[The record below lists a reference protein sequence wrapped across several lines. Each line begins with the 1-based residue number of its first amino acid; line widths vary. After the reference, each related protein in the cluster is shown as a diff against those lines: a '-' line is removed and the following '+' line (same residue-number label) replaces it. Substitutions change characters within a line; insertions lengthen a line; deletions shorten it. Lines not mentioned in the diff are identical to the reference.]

1 MASYDVFNPDVQQVG
16 IPTFSGITREV
27 TAPQAN
33 KGAEVALSAA
43 GKGIKD
49 VGEIVKDSAKLDD
62 YLNKEKGKN
71 EVYAR
76 MDPLQN
82 QQIES
87 LEGQSRVLGGD
98 PGTAPLDILAEGKP
112 AVPADL
118 QGVYD
123 QASKLQTAKETKAMN
138 DTEYSARLWS
148 MAKTLRSDN
157 PGYRDYIDQ
166 QISKATGKDPAN
178 FRINSL
184 NEQINA
190 LKAAVGDPQ
199 KKAIEFAY
207 SHMDLDNM
215 NTHLQAIMAGKPGA
229 IERMQ
234 DDANRQLGHRSK
246 TSEAIKGL
254 ELEEKTR
261 GVVDEYNAG
270 NVIDSSI
277 GGKISNQIKADDT
290 AAGHTS
296 MKDALNWA
304 TDLESGKYTPEEIKT
319 KTDAHVN
326 YLTAKINQYRQE
338 AIAEGQ
344 KDGGLLIRQAGGI
357 QKYNARV
364 DAALSQLV
372 NVRQSY
378 LDKDFGAATAN
389 ERQVKHG
396 QEAFAREMT
405 EDPQYGRY
413 WKALDY
419 TKQFPDYMKELFK
432 TGMNAATQ
440 KGMTERLYTPVENVK
455 VRTLAPPEA
464 DNPAPV
470 KKAVEN
476 IDKST
481 QLSPRD
487 KALAA
492 RDILDHVSNA
502 ADPKM
507 PREMKKNVLDN
518 YFSAQSKGMLN
529 VLGIDSAHTVYA
541 QFGDPRLVR
550 TAKDIGGSTWTNY
563 QAYMKNEFSQVL
575 FKPDIVALHSLG
587 NLDPRLK
594 ISWDDKNHEWGLS
607 FGKDVNINTKR
618 GYDPFPE
625 VDITSPMSSDK
636 TNVLNDIRKS
646 SEVINRLNDGIGGY
660 SNVLKE
666 SGKSIDAELV
676 SSMKEAGLGDVAY
689 TGDNLLSHMSRALI
703 TMARSVGKGEG
714 EAGDIVPFAK
724 EIGEKHRRV
733 GERIKRARSQEMPPI
748 AGPE

>member
-148 MAKTLRSDN
+148 MAKKLRSDN

-166 QISKATGKDPAN
+166 QISKATG
-178 FRINSL
+178 
-184 NEQINA
+184 
-190 LKAAVGDPQ
+190 
-199 KKAIEFAY
+199 
-207 SHMDLDNM
+207 DNM
-215 NTHLQAIMAGKPGA
+215 NAHLQAIMAGKPGA
-229 IERMQ
+229 IENMQ
-234 DDANRQLGHRSK
+234 NDANRQLGHRSK

-304 TDLESGKYTPEEIKT
+304 TDLESGKYTPQQVAEMTSK
-319 KTDAHVN
+319 HVD
-326 YLTAKINQYRQE
+326 YLTAKINQYKQE
-338 AIAEGQ
+338 AMAEGQ
-344 KDGGLLIRQAGGI
+344 KDGGALIRQAGGL

-432 TGMNAATQ
+432 TGMNAAVQ
-440 KGMTERLYTPVENVK
+440 KGMTDRLYTPVENVK

-507 PREMKKNVLDN
+507 PREMRKNVLDN
-518 YFSAQSKGMLN
+518 FFNAQSNGTLRS
-529 VLGIDSAHTVYA
+529 LGTDSAHTIYA

-550 TAKDIGGSTWTNY
+550 TAKDIGETTWTNY

-594 ISWDDKNHEWGLS
+594 ISWDDQSHEWSLD
-607 FGKDVNINTKR
+607 FGMEKRINNIRNYSIPPEAGRNVNAL
-618 GYDPFPE
+618 E
-625 VDITSPMSSDK
+625 
-636 TNVLNDIRKS
+636 LNSKIRQAS
-646 SEVINRLNDGIGGY
+646 TTINRLNQGIGGY
-660 SNVLKE
+660 ANVLKE
-666 SGKSIDAELV
+666 SGRSVDAELV
-676 SSMKEAGLGDVAY
+676 SSMKEAGLGDVAFS
-689 TGDNLLSHMSRALI
+689 GDTLLGHMGKALT

-714 EAGDIVPFAK
+714 EAGDIVPMAK
-724 EIGEKHRRV
+724 EVGRRIREHNRKELNQQFV
-733 GERIKRARSQEMPPI
+733 PL
-748 AGPE
+748 GP